1 MNSSLRRLGRVA
13 RRIVT
18 VDLRRDPVDAVRHRL
33 LTDSADDREVAGVD
47 VLLKHRLASVDA
59 GSAREVQAAVADAFA
74 RLWIPEGQP
83 VGEPDPVIR
92 DAITTQVNR
101 LYYHVSASTWKDTF
115 YRGVPVYKCPTDMWV
130 YQELIHDLRPGLVVE
145 TGTFRGGSG
154 LFIADRLEENGHGE
168 VVTVDITSRPEQ
180 PHHPRLT
187 YLVGSS
193 TSPGVLAEVRRRL
206 PTDGSPVLVIL
217 DSDHS
222 QSHVAEEL
230 RAYSPL
236 VTEGSYLV
244 VEDTNVNGHPVAPQH
259 GPGPWEAVHDF
270 LADTD
275 AFEVDRRAERY
286 YLTQN
291 PSGYLRRTSPGTP
304 SDAGTS
310 LEVMAARPSSPTEK
324 AAAALAAVTTNASQP
339 RVALVLPGVRAG
351 QMFAGIRT
359 AIVAAAIVGRE
370 LGRSVR
376 VVVADVEEIDGA
388 ALAAE
393 ISGILQEEGLPDQA
407 DGLSVSVQGRRETNH
422 HTEDVWIATYWT
434 TAVALSQLVEDG
446 RVDRRRVIYLVQDFE
461 PAFHPWGRDFIDARS
476 TYELGF
482 APLVNSSSLARFLRR
497 EGVPGV
503 ENRFVFAPTIETAP
517 LRAAADRW
525 QPEPDVLRVLFY
537 ARPSKP
543 RNLYGAGVDGLR
555 RWIAMRE
562 PGARV
567 VVTLAGETMS
577 VPPLLGDD
585 VEIRNLGK
593 VSFGE
598 YYDELSRT
606 DLGLALMLSPHPSH
620 LALEMPMAG
629 IPTVTNDF
637 LGARSAWVEGLHLA
651 DPDPDGI
658 AAAMH
663 EASREAIDRSRHRA
677 LDVPAELGRPLG
689 EAVAD
694 RVRTLGEGA

>member
-1 MNSSLRRLGRVA
+1 MDASS
-13 RRIVT
+13 T
-18 VDLRRDPVDAVRHRL
+18 
-33 LTDSADDREVAGVD
+33 
-47 VLLKHRLASVDA
+47 
-59 GSAREVQAAVADAFA
+59 REVQAAVAEAFA
-74 RLWIPEGQP
+74 RLWVPEGQP
-83 VGEPDPVIR
+83 VGEPDPVVR

-101 LYYHVSASTWKDTF
+101 LYYHVSARTWKDTF

-130 YQELIHDLRPGLVVE
+130 YQELVHDLRPGLVVE

-180 PHHPRLT
+180 PQHPRLT

-193 TSPGVLAEVRRRL
+193 TSEDVLAEVRRRL
-206 PTDGSPVLVIL
+206 PADGSPVLVIL

-222 QSHVAEEL
+222 QAHVADEL

-236 VTEGSYLV
+236 VTEGSYLI

-270 LADTD
+270 LSGTD
-275 AFEVDRRAERY
+275 SFEVDLRAERY

-291 PSGYLRRTSPGTP
+291 PSGYLRRTSTGAVDPAPVSTEVSTRRPGTP
-304 SDAGTS
+304 K
-310 LEVMAARPSSPTEK
+310 EK
-324 AAAALAAVTTNASQP
+324 AAAALAGVATDADAP

-359 AIVAAAIVGRE
+359 AVVAAAAVGRE
-370 LGRSVR
+370 LGRPLR
-376 VVVADVEEIDGA
+376 VVVADVEELDGD

-393 ISGILQEEGLPDQA
+393 IVGILSDEDLADQA
-407 DGLSVSVQGRRETNH
+407 AGLSVSVEGRRETDH
-422 HTEDVWIATYWT
+422 HAEDVWIATYWT
-434 TAVALSQLVEDG
+434 TAVALDGLVGDG
-446 RVDRRRVIYLVQDFE
+446 RVDRQNVVYLVQDFE
-461 PAFHPWGRDFIDARS
+461 PAFHPWGRDFIDARG

-497 EGVPGV
+497 EGVADV
-503 ENRFVFAPTIETAP
+503 DDRFVFAPTIETAP

-543 RNLYGAGVDGLR
+543 RNLYSAGVDGLR
-555 RWIAMRE
+555 RWIAARE
-562 PGARV
+562 PGARL

-577 VPPLLGDD
+577 VPPFLGDD
-585 VEIRNLGK
+585 VEVRNLGK
-593 VSFGE
+593 VSFAE

-651 DPDPDGI
+651 DPGPEGI
-658 AAAMH
+658 AAALDQ
-663 EASREAIDRSRHRA
+663 AARQALGLSRHRA

-689 EAVAD
+689 EAVAE
-694 RVRTLGEGA
+694 RVRTLGHGA